1 MKEILFCDGLEEA
14 LIGTGKQFNQPV
26 AVYSKAK
33 VLEILQRDMT
43 EEEAQEC
50 FDFNIAGAYVGEAT
64 PIFLIELSTNN
75 L

>member
-1 MKEILFCDGLEEA
+1 MREILYCDGLEEA

-33 VLEILQRDMT
+33 VLEILQRDMS

-64 PIFLIELSTNN
+64 PIFLG
-75 L
+75 

>member
-14 LIGTGKQFNQPV
+14 LVGTGKQFNQPV

-64 PIFLIELSTNN
+64 PIFLD
-75 L
+75 

>member
-26 AVYSKAK
+26 AIYSKAK

-64 PIFLIELSTNN
+64 PIFLG
-75 L
+75 

>member
-1 MKEILFCDGLEEA
+1 MREILFCDGLEEA

-33 VLEILQRDMT
+33 VLEILQRDMS

-64 PIFLIELSTNN
+64 PIFLG
-75 L
+75 

>member
-1 MKEILFCDGLEEA
+1 MREILYCDGLEEA

-33 VLEILQRDMT
+33 VLEILQRDMS

-64 PIFLIELSTNN
+64 PVFLG
-75 L
+75 

>member
-1 MKEILFCDGLEEA
+1 MREILYCDGLEEA

-33 VLEILQRDMT
+33 VLEILQRDMS

-64 PIFLIELSTNN
+64 PIFLD
-75 L
+75 

>member
-64 PIFLIELSTNN
+64 PVFLD
-75 L
+75 

>member
-64 PIFLIELSTNN
+64 PIFLG
-75 L
+75 